1 MARTKI
7 IDVTLAT
14 MRNVGPEAVS
24 PKGVLRCAIV
34 RAVNDEEIH
43 QVELLYERLE
53 SGQPMHPSGA
63 RNIPPGQGLTYN
75 VTKRLTVTHN
85 DESDGVLNEM
95 LMFSS
100 DLTEDVVELGTVHPD
115 EIYQGSF
122 NRKIRFEEINGFN
135 AVTCDYRVTFRG
147 EERAVINVDYTVS
160 LISG

>member
-1 MARTKI
+1 
-7 IDVTLAT
+7 
-14 MRNVGPEAVS
+14 
-24 PKGVLRCAIV
+24 
-34 RAVNDEEIH
+34 
-43 QVELLYERLE
+43 
-53 SGQPMHPSGA
+53 MHPSGA

-95 LMFSS
+95 LMFSC

-122 NRKIRFEEINGFN
+122 NRKVRFEEINGFN
-135 AVTCDYRVTFRG
+135 TVTYDYRVIFQG